1 MTLSKPATRFK
12 ILRYSMPNILL
23 QILGSLAPLIHSDT
37 GTMDRWLWVRRR
49 LPITRNGE
57 QLLDVGC
64 GTGAFS
70 INADKRGYT
79 CLGLTWDEP
88 ATAVATERA
97 WICKADK
104 TSFRVVDV
112 RQLDQQTDLIGGFD
126 VEEIAD
132 NIGWLSQKTIFVF
145 KKMKFI
151 LPLAW
156 LVILPLR
163 PIVHLFDRPLTR
175 FFGRKFFSICLV
187 AYRPRFR

>member
-1 MTLSKPATRFK
+1 MRNLL
-12 ILRYSMPNILL
+12 LR
-23 QILGSLAPLIHSDT
+23 ILGSLAPLIHSDT

-49 LPITRNGE
+49 LPITRNDE

-88 ATAVATERA
+88 ATTVATERA
-97 WICKADK
+97 RICKADK

-112 RQLDQQTDLIGGFD
+112 RQLDRQTDLIGGFD
-126 VEEIAD
+126 VAEID
-132 NIGWLSQKTIFVF
+132 YNVGWLSQKTIFIF
-145 KKMKFI
+145 LKLKLI

-163 PIVHLFDRPLTR
+163 PIVHLCARSLTR
-175 FFGRKFFSICLV
+175 FFGQKFFSFCLV